1 MMSESLDQPESTPVD
16 PSVELVAYLDGEL
29 DAEAS
34 RRVEERLARDTSAR
48 RELQTL
54 EKTWGLLN
62 WLPRTE
68 VGESFTHTTVE
79 MIAVKASEDARRG
92 KGRRSGIRRLRNWSI
107 AASVVALAVLT
118 ATTVWLLPPSPND
131 ELMSD
136 LPVIENLDPYI
147 EVGDVEFLRMLKD
160 EELFDDEARD
170 EG

>member
-1 MMSESLDQPESTPVD
+1 MMSESLNQPDSRRDD

-29 DAEAS
+29 DAESS
-34 RRVEERLARDTSAR
+34 RHVEERLSRDVTAR

-79 MIAVKASEDARRG
+79 MIAVKASEDARQD
-92 KGRRSGIRRLRNWSI
+92 KDRRSASHRLRNWSI
-107 AASVVALAVLT
+107 AASVVALSALV
-118 ATTVWLLPPSPND
+118 AAAARMIPPSPND

-136 LPVIENLDPYI
+136 LPVIENLDPYL
-147 EVGDVEFLRMLKD
+147 EVGDIEFLRMLK
-160 EELFDDEARD
+160 EERLFDNEAPD